1 MVVFR
6 IDVGR
11 YSEITR
17 LSMDLGYGQAKSD
30 FFQILRGIFEDI
42 SQRKA
47 AEYAKGNGCDYEAVK
62 RLAEQKE
69 LLDSIWEKVVAMRI
83 DEEEAA

>member
-1 MVVFR
+1 MPW
-6 IDVGR
+6 IDVSG

-17 LSMDLGYGQAKSD
+17 LSMDLGYGLAKSD
-30 FFQILRGIFEDI
+30 FFQILRGLSEDI
-42 SQRKA
+42 SQRKT
-47 AEYAKGNGCDYEAVK
+47 AECAKGNDCDYEAVK

-83 DEEEAA
+83 DKEEAA